1 MCVCVCVC
9 VCVCERDVR
18 NHAHS
23 GTYDYISI
31 WQISISM
38 ARKKLKGNKFKIN
51 GTLILKWVIQKYK
64 LKTQIIDNY
73 IRCPL
78 GTITVCEEICDVDK
92 N

>member
-1 MCVCVCVC
+1 MCVWN
-9 VCVCERDVR
+9 VR

-38 ARKKLKGNKFKIN
+38 ARKKLKGNKFKMN
-51 GTLILKWVIQKYK
+51 GTNINTKMRQKYK

-78 GTITVCEEICDVDK
+78 SGTITVCEEICNVDK
-92 N
+92 YKN